1 MPVAAFSDS
10 WMPVGRW
17 SAGTA
22 AVTGIHRGYLK
33 DVHAAVE
40 LARRFN
46 REVIRPLALELD
58 AAVSD
63 DPLALP
69 REFIDEATRWGLY
82 TKWIPRSFGGGGMSF
97 LSLNAFVEE
106 LSSECVG
113 LANVVGVHYLGVASL
128 AATWNL
134 AVCAKIFGEVIDAEK
149 AGKPCLISLAIT
161 EPEAGSDAEEVEL
174 ADVGRPRTRAV
185 RKPGGYSLTGRKC
198 FISNGHVATWTVV
211 VTCEDP
217 TNVSNTAIVL
227 AVKTGAK
234 GFTLGTQER
243 KMGQKACVASELIF
257 DEVHIPDEDV
267 ALDRR
272 LTAGMARPH
281 RDIAQVAL
289 DYCVAATRA
298 GVAAFA
304 AGVANGAYHA
314 AYEYARDKQLPD
326 GGRFIELQWVQTG
339 LADMARNASIA
350 RTVYLES
357 TYANTMGGLYSAL
370 GSAPLLWL
378 ERLYPPAVLRVLAA
392 KPVRS
397 KALNKF
403 VRDQFLGRYPVE
415 RQRMTSGL
423 GSMAKVTASD
433 LAVQNAHL
441 AMDLLGSDA
450 LRHEYGIEKRLRD
463 AKLLQIYEGTNQI
476 NRVNVFKC
484 RVREDESMRIFVRE
498 DAQSGA
504 AA

>member
-1 MPVAAFSDS
+1 MPIAAFSDS
-10 WMPVGRW
+10 WLPVGRW
-17 SAGTA
+17 SATTA
-22 AVTGIHRGYLK
+22 GMKGVHRGYAK
-33 DVHAAVE
+33 DVEVAVE

-58 AAVSD
+58 ARVSD
-63 DPLALP
+63 DPLYLP
-69 REFIDEATRWGLY
+69 HEFVQEATRWGLY
-82 TKWIPRSFGGGGMSF
+82 SLWIPRAFGGGGLSF
-97 LSLNAFVEE
+97 MSLNSFVEE

-134 AVCAKIFGEVIDAEK
+134 ALCAKVFGDVIDAEK

-185 RKPGGYSLTGRKC
+185 RRPEGGYLLNGRKC
-198 FISNGHVATWTVV
+198 FISNGHLATWTVV

-217 TNVSNTAIVL
+217 ENVSDTAIVL
-227 AVKTGAK
+227 AVKAGAE
-234 GFTLGTQER
+234 GFSLGAQER

-257 DEVHIPDEDV
+257 EDVVIPDDDV

-272 LTAGMARPH
+272 LTAGMAKPH
-281 RDIAQVAL
+281 REIAQVAL

-304 AGVANGAYHA
+304 AGVANGAYRA
-314 AYEYARDKQLPD
+314 AYEYALDKQLPD
-326 GGRFIELQWVQTG
+326 GSRFIELQWVQTA
-339 LADMARNASIA
+339 LADLAKNATIA
-350 RTVYLES
+350 RTVYVES
-357 TYANTMGGLYSAL
+357 TFANTLGGVYSGL

-378 ERLYPPAVLRVLAA
+378 ERLYPPKVFRAIAA
-392 KPVRS
+392 KPMQS
-397 KALNKF
+397 AWLNKF
-403 VRDQFLGRYPVE
+403 ARDQFLGRYPAE
-415 RQRMTSGL
+415 RQRLTSGL
-423 GSMAKVTASD
+423 GSLAKVTASD

-441 AMDLLGSDA
+441 AMDLVGADA
-450 LRHEYGIEKRLRD
+450 LRHDLGIEKRLRD

-484 RVREDESMRIFVRE
+484 RVREDDSVRIFVRE
-498 DAQSGA
+498 VA
-504 AA
+504 A